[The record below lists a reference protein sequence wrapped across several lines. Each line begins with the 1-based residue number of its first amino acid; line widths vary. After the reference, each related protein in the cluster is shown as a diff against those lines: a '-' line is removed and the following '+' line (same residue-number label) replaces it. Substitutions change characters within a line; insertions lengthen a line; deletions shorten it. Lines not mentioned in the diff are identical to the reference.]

1 MEREKSKKTRIIVFV
16 VCLVCLVLFIILG
29 FVRTN
34 IINKLPTETAGER
47 WANGGKD
54 ACLTSCNFSANTN
67 IDTLAIATIRETIN
81 DKLKQSSFDVENKDK
96 RVWLDAYSADIGDV
110 EVRGSRSIILKAK
123 GTAVGGDF
131 FAINSFKLVKG
142 NYFSDSDLM
151 NDYVVID
158 KRLAFNVFGSSDVV
172 GMPIIIGDVSFTV
185 AGVVEPLS
193 GKAGEIA
200 QGTRS
205 RVYVNYNRYFQ
216 GKQNSSNEENSK
228 NSKEKK
234 PENKPADNSKIT
246 CYQAVLPEPIKEYGH
261 EAVRQA
267 VYNLCGENGYEIV
280 DNSKRYSYKNT
291 WEHLK
296 KLGEDVVVENEM
308 GYMFW
313 ENAARIN
320 QVYVQIIYVIRLVL
334 IIPVVLWILW
344 FIGRLWGMRK
354 YKTTAELYNA
364 IMDKIYDIRYKRMVK
379 KGKNI
384 F

>member
-1 MEREKSKKTRIIVFV
+1 MEREKSKKTRIIVFA
-16 VCLVCLVLFIILG
+16 VCLVCLILFVVFG
-29 FVRTN
+29 FVRKSL
-34 IINKLPTETAGER
+34 INKLPTETAGER
-47 WANGGKD
+47 WSDGKSD

-151 NDYVVID
+151 NDYAVID
-158 KRLAFNVFGSSDVV
+158 KRLAFNVFGSSDVI

-185 AGVVEPLS
+185 AGVVEPLA

-205 RVYVNYNRYFQ
+205 RVYVSYAKYFQ
-216 GKQNSSNEENSK
+216 DKQNNNTDNK
-228 NSKEKK
+228 NPDDKTN
-234 PENKPADNSKIT
+234 PESNSKIT

-267 VYNLCGENGYEIV
+267 VYNLCGDNGYEIV

-320 QVYVQIIYVIRLVL
+320 QVYVQIIYVVRLVL
-334 IIPVVLWILW
+334 IIPVVLWLLW
-344 FIGRLWGMRK
+344 AAAKLWGMRK
-354 YKTTAELYNA
+354 YKTTAELYAA